1 MKLVVIDGQGGG
13 IGKSIVEAVRREN
26 PNWEVI
32 AVGTNVAAT
41 TAMLR
46 AGAHAGATGENAVVF
61 NCADADVVAGPIGIV
76 FANAMFGEISPTI
89 AAAVSGCR
97 AQKLLIPVKR
107 CVGAVMGVA
116 DKPLS
121 AYFDELCAALR
132 ECEKHCEAR
141 PTLL

>member
-13 IGKSIVEAVRREN
+13 LGKSIVEAVRRES
-26 PNWEVI
+26 PAWEVI

-46 AGAHAGATGENAVVF
+46 AGAHGGATGENAAIY
-61 NCADADVVAGPIGIV
+61 NCGDADVVAGPIGIV
-76 FANAMFGEISPTI
+76 FANSMFGEISPAI

-97 AQKLLIPVKR
+97 AKKLLIPVKR
-107 CVGAVMGVA
+107 CVGTVMGVTE
-116 DKPLS
+116 KPLA

-132 ECEKHCEAR
+132 ELEKDC
-141 PTLL
+141 